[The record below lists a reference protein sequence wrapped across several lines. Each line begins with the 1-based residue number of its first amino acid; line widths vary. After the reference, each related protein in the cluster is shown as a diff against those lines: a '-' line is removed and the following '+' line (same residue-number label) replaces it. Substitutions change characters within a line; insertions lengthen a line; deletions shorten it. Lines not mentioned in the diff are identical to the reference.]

1 MPSQMIIRSLE
12 SLGEERDPAKR
23 EQLLRSG
30 LTKMIKWFTLA
41 ANIILQKK
49 VALPK
54 QTLNYMNK
62 HQSEL
67 QQLGD
72 DRVDL
77 DTKRR
82 LILKPG
88 GGGFLGGVLIRS
100 LLRWDGQKTIRH
112 FGPRKPRARKP
123 RAQRPKAK
131 KARKPK
137 TPKTPKT
144 PTRTPTPPRTPSRS
158 VTPMGSPFTP
168 RMPTPL
174 RVPPTSPLS
183 PVLSRFQPLAP
194 PTPPSP
200 LLSRFQPLVRSRQ
213 AELQRSLRRHVKQA
227 KQMKNVDP
235 ADALD
240 AIDYLSRRGLIHHAK
255 NPNHWTNLDPAAQQA
270 FQDMTYIYK

>member
-88 GGGFLGGVLIRS
+88 GGDSWEGVS
-100 LLRWDGQKTIRH
+100 YAVYCVG
-112 FGPRKPRARKP
+112 
-123 RAQRPKAK
+123 
-131 KARKPK
+131 
-137 TPKTPKT
+137 
-144 PTRTPTPPRTPSRS
+144 
-158 VTPMGSPFTP
+158 M
-168 RMPTPL
+168 
-174 RVPPTSPLS
+174 
-183 PVLSRFQPLAP
+183 
-194 PTPPSP
+194 
-200 LLSRFQPLVRSRQ
+200 
-213 AELQRSLRRHVKQA
+213 
-227 KQMKNVDP
+227 
-235 ADALD
+235 
-240 AIDYLSRRGLIHHAK
+240 
-255 NPNHWTNLDPAAQQA
+255 
-270 FQDMTYIYK
+270 